1 MRTLTDLADVAVTK
15 ETVIAAISGM
25 AGTGKTALA
34 VHWAHQ
40 VAQCFP
46 DGQLAVNLRGFDP
59 SGTPMTAAEAIRAC
73 LDSLGVT
80 AAQLPVGLA
89 AQVALYRSLLAGK
102 RLLVLLDNARDVPQ
116 PVISSSRATAV
127 VVITSRTQLTGLA
140 ATDGAHLLTLG
151 PLSRAETTELL
162 GTSSRASPDGCRAGS
177 HRRAHHTVCRTCP
190 GGKHPRRSRRQH
202 GLFADRVRR
211 AAARRT
217 RAAGRHGN
225 R

>member
-102 RLLVLLDNARDVPQ
+102 PLLVLLDNARDEEHVRLLLPG
-116 PVISSSRATAV
+116 SSTCL

-162 GTSSRASPDGCRAGS
+162 ARHLGPARMAAEPAAIDELITRSAGLALGASI
-177 HRRAHHTVCRTCP
+177 
-190 GGKHPRRSRRQH
+190 
-202 GLFADRVRR
+202 L
-211 AAARRT
+211 AA